1 MLHASTYGTRH
12 PTTESLDLCTLLRVT
27 YQRLLETVHRTT
39 RARTL
44 ALPALYCG
52 IGPATPAVAA
62 DPSLRAVIDWFHER
76 QRLLGSSPNVSE
88 GVESGR
94 VEAVEE
100 GLSSIAKVASTVTET
115 SIVRGPTG
123 LSLREVEWVL
133 MDNTAF
139 KEWLRSARA
148 SCMLQEV
155 SGMGMTT

>member
-1 MLHASTYGTRH
+1 M
-12 PTTESLDLCTLLRVT
+12 
-27 YQRLLETVHRTT
+27 
-39 RARTL
+39 
-44 ALPALYCG
+44 
-52 IGPATPAVAA
+52 
-62 DPSLRAVIDWFHER
+62 
-76 QRLLGSSPNVSE
+76 SE

-133 MDNTAF
+133 MDNSAF